1 MKLKNFSNIVRFLVT
16 VLLLIFIYR
25 FFNIQL
31 DELLRVIA
39 TSNKTKLWAAFALMP
54 LITLLQMAKWHQLL
68 KLADESIRFSD
79 AATSLL
85 AGMTLGIITPARI
98 GELGRAWFLK
108 DIPQLKV
115 VGLTLVDKFY
125 STLTYFIWG
134 LPSLIVYFNLNYSP
148 SQLSNILMIAG
159 SLFLYTIIAV
169 SVLSPGKVGKTL
181 ITINKFLFHRE
192 QIVDIASIISSLK
205 REKVFLLLGLSTL
218 VWLLIITELWL
229 LVNAFF
235 EVDFLVGTLSA
246 SSAHF
251 AKTLLPLTFGELG
264 VREAAMI
271 YFFKNLGVSEVV
283 SVASALLMFSMN
295 VFLPSLI
302 GALFLRRLKIGRNI
316 TGSAESLSQLQE
328 EEE

>member
-1 MKLKNFSNIVRFLVT
+1 MKLKNFSNIIRLFVT
-16 VLLLIFIYR
+16 VLLVMFIYK
-25 FFNIQL
+25 FFDIQL
-31 DELLRVIA
+31 DELLRAIA
-39 TSNKTKLWAAFALMP
+39 TSHKTKLWAAFALMP
-54 LITLLQMAKWHQLL
+54 LIMLLQMTKWHQLL
-68 KLADESIRFSD
+68 KLADEGIRFSD

-115 VGLTLVDKFY
+115 VGLTLADKFY

-148 SQLSNILMIAG
+148 SQLSNILMIVG
-159 SLFLYTIIAV
+159 SLFIYTIIAV
-169 SVLSPGKVGKTL
+169 SVLFPGKVGKTL
-181 ITINKFLFHRE
+181 ITINRLLFRRE
-192 QIVDIASIISSLK
+192 QIVDVASIISSLK
-205 REKVFLLLGLSTL
+205 REKVFLLLALATL
-218 VWLLIITELWL
+218 VWFLIITELWL
-229 LVNAFF
+229 LVNAFS
-235 EVDFLVGTLSA
+235 EVGFLTGTLSA

-251 AKTLLPLTFGELG
+251 AKTLLPLTLGELG

-271 YFFKNLGVSEVV
+271 YFFKNLGVSEVA

-295 VFLPSLI
+295 VFLPSLT
-302 GALFLRRLKIGRNI
+302 GALFLRKLKIGRKI
-316 TGSAESLSQLQE
+316 TSSAEPLSQVQE

>member
-1 MKLKNFSNIVRFLVT
+1 MKLKNFSNIVRLFVT
-16 VLLLIFIYR
+16 VLLVMFIYK

-31 DELLRVIA
+31 DELLRAIA
-39 TSNKTKLWAAFALMP
+39 TSHKTKLWAAFALMP
-54 LITLLQMAKWHQLL
+54 LIMLLQMTKWHQLL
-68 KLADESIRFSD
+68 KLADEGIRFSD

-115 VGLTLVDKFY
+115 VGLTLADKFY

-148 SQLSNILMIAG
+148 SQLSNILMIVG
-159 SLFLYTIIAV
+159 SLFIYTIIAV
-169 SVLSPGKVGKTL
+169 SVLFPGKVGKTL
-181 ITINKFLFHRE
+181 ITINRLLFRRE
-192 QIVDIASIISSLK
+192 QIVDVASIISSLK
-205 REKVFLLLGLSTL
+205 REKVFLLLALATL
-218 VWLLIITELWL
+218 VWFLIITELWL
-229 LVNAFF
+229 LVNAFS
-235 EVDFLVGTLSA
+235 EVDFLTGTLSA

-251 AKTLLPLTFGELG
+251 AKTLLPLTLGELG

-271 YFFKNLGVSEVV
+271 YFFKNLGVSEVA

-295 VFLPSLI
+295 VFLPSLT
-302 GALFLRRLKIGRNI
+302 GALFLRKLKIGRKI
-316 TGSAESLSQLQE
+316 TSSAEPLSQVQE

>member
-1 MKLKNFSNIVRFLVT
+1 MKLKNFSNIVRLLIT
-16 VLLLIFIYR
+16 VLLVMFIYK
-25 FFNIQL
+25 FFDIQL
-31 DELLRVIA
+31 DELLRAIA
-39 TSNKTKLWAAFALMP
+39 TSHKTKLWAAFALMP
-54 LITLLQMAKWHQLL
+54 LIMLLQMTKWHQLL
-68 KLADESIRFSD
+68 KLADEGIRFSD

-115 VGLTLVDKFY
+115 VGLTLADKFY

-148 SQLSNILMIAG
+148 SQLSNILMIVG
-159 SLFLYTIIAV
+159 SLFIYTIIAV
-169 SVLSPGKVGKTL
+169 SVLFPGKVGKTL
-181 ITINKFLFHRE
+181 ITINRLLFRRE
-192 QIVDIASIISSLK
+192 QIVDVASIISSLK
-205 REKVFLLLGLSTL
+205 REKVFLLLALATL
-218 VWLLIITELWL
+218 IWFLIITELWL
-229 LVNAFF
+229 PVNAFS
-235 EVDFLVGTLSA
+235 EVGFLTGTLSA

-251 AKTLLPLTFGELG
+251 AKTLLPLTLGELG

-271 YFFKNLGVSEVV
+271 YFFKNLGVSEVA

-295 VFLPSLI
+295 VFLTSLT
-302 GALFLRRLKIGRNI
+302 GALFLRKLKIGRKI
-316 TGSAESLSQLQE
+316 TSSAEPLSQVQE